1 MAEVDGNTLGTAK
14 YGDVSS
20 LINSESGEVELEFY
34 RIDADDQQIT
44 LEEVTVRLSDGEKVI
59 MILSGDYESPSL
71 IKHRYIRESIEDPFR
86 LFATSV
92 ISGTGSYDLYMS
104 AAGEPFSAATSLG
117 TINNEQFD
125 ELTYWDPDTDS
136 GNF

>member
-1 MAEVDGNTLGTAK
+1 MAEVDGTTLGIAK

-20 LINSESGEVELEFY
+20 LINSKSGEVELEFY
-34 RIDADDQQIT
+34 RIDADDQQVT
-44 LEEVTVRLSDGEKVI
+44 LEKVTVRLSDGEKVI

-92 ISGTGSYDLYMS
+92 ISGTGSYDLY
-104 AAGEPFSAATSLG
+104 ERCR
-117 TINNEQFD
+117 
-125 ELTYWDPDTDS
+125 
-136 GNF
+136 